1 MEYDLLV
8 TAWPSKHPKRS
19 KANRK
24 DGLSPTIF
32 HSTELCQV
40 REMLEDISFIK
51 KGHRNVPQE
60 NLDEAFDLLDA
71 EVNSL
76 PGGRLGVLFHI
87 RGEHA
92 PPERQEIRL
101 TLAELISRNFLNR
114 ELPLPS
120 GTKVDLTLDTSLN
133 LDQLLRDYV
142 EAQESAGSAEVQAP
156 PPD

>member
-1 MEYDLLV
+1 MVHAIGEGAATVTEQPDTTTAVEFAYQAMEHL
-8 TAWPSKHPKRS
+8 
-19 KANRK
+19 
-24 DGLSPTIF
+24 
-32 HSTELCQV
+32 
-40 REMLEDISFIK
+40 
-51 KGHRNVPQE
+51 
-60 NLDEAFDLLDA
+60 AFDLLDA